1 MSLSWLA
8 PITSKHLSF
17 ELWESVAWRAKQF
30 VNFACVHVHNVFLS
44 VSLFKYFSDSTQ
56 SVCVCA
62 GLRLSLSLSLSVSF
76 PLFQSFSL
84 SVCLSVSLSFPCIS
98 PKEYLFLNCFFFPS
112 FVIWYCI
119 YIC

>member
-30 VNFACVHVHNVFLS
+30 VNFAGVHVHNVFLS

-62 GLRLSLSLSLSVSF
+62 RLRLSLSVSL

-84 SVCLSVSLSFPCIS
+84 SVCLS
-98 PKEYLFLNCFFFPS
+98 LFLFPASLQMNICFLIVSS
-112 FVIWYCI
+112 FLLL
-119 YIC
+119 

>member
-30 VNFACVHVHNVFLS
+30 VNFAGVHVHNVFLS

-62 GLRLSLSLSLSVSF
+62 RLRLSLSLSLFPSF
-76 PLFQSFSL
+76 NLSLCL
-84 SVCLSVSLSFPCIS
+84 SVCLSLSLFPASLQRNICFLIVSSF
-98 PKEYLFLNCFFFPS
+98 LLL
-112 FVIWYCI
+112 
-119 YIC
+119 